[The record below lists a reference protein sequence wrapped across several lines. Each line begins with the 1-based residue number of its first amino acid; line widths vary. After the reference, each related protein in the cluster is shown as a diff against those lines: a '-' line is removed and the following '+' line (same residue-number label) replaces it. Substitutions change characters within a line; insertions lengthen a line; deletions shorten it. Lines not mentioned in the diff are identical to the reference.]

1 MTNVKRPLLI
11 GVTVGVVAGAGAA
24 RIYYRGLP
32 SVPPAPRSSPSV
44 TLHPLQAFK
53 QRVDLELRDA

>member
-1 MTNVKRPLLI
+1 MTNVRRALLI
-11 GVTVGVVAGAGAA
+11 GVTVGVVVGEGAA

-32 SVPPAPRSSPSV
+32 SAPSAPQSSPSV
-44 TLHPLQAFK
+44 TLDPLQAFK